1 MTNSDYLI
9 KATVKKLSEKF
20 NQTFLGKIEDA
31 ANAAQEVPEI
41 IKKEFEALKD
51 EIIEEAKKMETENE
65 QANPADEKTITNSPR
80 NMALTKIEKIKKQL
94 EILNQKLDN

>member
-9 KATVKKLSEKF
+9 RATVKKLSEKF

-51 EIIEEAKKMETENE
+51 EIIKEAQKMETEYE
-65 QANPADEKTITNSPR
+65 QKNPIEEENITKEPQ
-80 NMALTKIEKIKKQL
+80 NMALMKIDQIKKQL
-94 EILNQKLDN
+94 EMLNQKLDN

>member
-9 KATVKKLSEKF
+9 RATVKKLSEKF

-51 EIIEEAKKMETENE
+51 EIIKEAQKMETEYE
-65 QANPADEKTITNSPR
+65 QKNPIEEETITKGPQ
-80 NMALTKIEKIKKQL
+80 NMALMKIDQIKKQL
-94 EILNQKLDN
+94 EMLNQKLDN

>member
-9 KATVKKLSEKF
+9 RATVKKLSEKF

-41 IKKEFEALKD
+41 IKKELEALKD
-51 EIIEEAKKMETENE
+51 EIIKEAQKMEIEYEQKNPVNE
-65 QANPADEKTITNSPR
+65 DTITKEPM
-80 NMALTKIEKIKKQL
+80 NMALIKIDQIKKRL
-94 EILNQKLDN
+94 EMLNQQLDI